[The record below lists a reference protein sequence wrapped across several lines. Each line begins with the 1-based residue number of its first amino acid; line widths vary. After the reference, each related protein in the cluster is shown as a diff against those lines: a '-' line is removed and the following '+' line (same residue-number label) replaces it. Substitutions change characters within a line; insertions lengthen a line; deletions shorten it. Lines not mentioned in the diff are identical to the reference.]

1 MMNILFGF
9 VGLASLLSYGALAG
23 AFVLDLLNF
32 GPEKQRK
39 AVLLKCVVASA
50 VSLVVLLTMK
60 AMGYSNGL
68 LQYLPEWVQS
78 LP

>member
-1 MMNILFGF
+1 MMNILFGL
-9 VGLASLLSYGALAG
+9 VGVVSLFSYGALAG
-23 AFVLDLLNF
+23 AFIMDMFNV
-32 GPEKQRK
+32 GPEKHRK
-39 AVLLKCVVASA
+39 GVLLKCVVASA